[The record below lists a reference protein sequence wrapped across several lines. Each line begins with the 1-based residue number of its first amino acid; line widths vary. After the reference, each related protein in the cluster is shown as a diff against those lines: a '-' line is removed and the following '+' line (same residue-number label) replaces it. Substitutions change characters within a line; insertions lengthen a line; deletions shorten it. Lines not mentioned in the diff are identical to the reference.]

1 MKHYS
6 NLIFTTSLVFIL
18 IVIYSSCR
26 KEASSSSSVPQ
37 GQQRVSIRLSDNGVK
52 FDAVNVDIQSVAVQ
66 VIPDSCINKY
76 HDDEDHDGN
85 NDHDHDSAS
94 RCASWDTLSI
104 NPGVYNLL
112 DLANGV
118 DTILASGLTVSGKIT
133 KIRLILG
140 DNNSVVID
148 SVQYPLT
155 LWNNIHTVTIA
166 LRGED
171 VDQITTNDLQ
181 FWLDFDCGR
190 SIVRLRDNQFV
201 LRPYLRVWLPAHTA
215 AVKGYVVP
223 DSAES
228 VVAAIFNGDTLVA
241 IPRHRDGFFKIRGIT
256 STTTDVFINATAN
269 NYQDTTI
276 TGVQL
281 KVGKETDLGTIH
293 LHQ

>member
-26 KEASSSSSVPQ
+26 KEASSSSSIPQ

-76 HDDEDHDGN
+76 HDDQDHDGD

-94 RCASWDTLSI
+94 RCSSWDTLSI

-140 DNNSVVID
+140 DKNSVVID
-148 SVQYPLT
+148 SVQ
-155 LWNNIHTVTIA
+155 
-166 LRGED
+166 
-171 VDQITTNDLQ
+171 
-181 FWLDFDCGR
+181 
-190 SIVRLRDNQFV
+190 
-201 LRPYLRVWLPAHTA
+201 
-215 AVKGYVVP
+215 
-223 DSAES
+223 
-228 VVAAIFNGDTLVA
+228 
-241 IPRHRDGFFKIRGIT
+241 
-256 STTTDVFINATAN
+256 
-269 NYQDTTI
+269 
-276 TGVQL
+276 
-281 KVGKETDLGTIH
+281 
-293 LHQ
+293 